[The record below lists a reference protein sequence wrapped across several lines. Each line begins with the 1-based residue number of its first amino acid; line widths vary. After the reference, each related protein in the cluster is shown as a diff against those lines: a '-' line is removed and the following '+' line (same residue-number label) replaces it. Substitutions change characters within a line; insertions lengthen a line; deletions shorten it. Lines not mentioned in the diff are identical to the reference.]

1 MMTIIAE
8 RINMTRKSIRE
19 KAWARDAE
27 FIRNEVRQ
35 QEARGATHIDVNAGA
50 DPAKE
55 LEDMRWLAEIVSGA
69 TELPLS
75 FDSAQTQVLE
85 AGLQVCN
92 RPGTIINSTTAET
105 ARLADTLPLV
115 KKYNTG
121 IIALT
126 MNDGGMPETLAGRQ
140 TIIDELCARMTAEG
154 IALDRLYIDP
164 LVRPIST
171 NPEQA
176 RMTIEGVRYI
186 KAKYP
191 DAHTM
196 VGLSNVSYGLP
207 NRIHVNRAFFV
218 LLVEAGL
225 DGAIIDPTAE
235 GMMGIMAATRAIAGL
250 DEYCMEYITAARDGK
265 Q

>member
-1 MMTIIAE
+1 
-8 RINMTRKSIRE
+8 
-19 KAWARDAE
+19 
-27 FIRNEVRQ
+27 VRQ

-55 LEDMRWLAEIVSGA
+55 LEDMRWLTEIVSGA
-69 TELPLS
+69 TALPLS
-75 FDSAQTQVLE
+75 FDSAQAHVLE
-85 AGLQVCN
+85 AGLQLCN

-126 MNDGGMPETLAGRQ
+126 MNDGGMPETLEGRQ
-140 TIIDELCARMTAEG
+140 AIVDDICARMTAEG
-154 IALDRLYIDP
+154 IALERVYIDP
-164 LVRPIST
+164 LVRPVST

-176 RMTIEGVRYI
+176 LMTIGGVRYI
-186 KAKYP
+186 KTKYP
-191 DAHTM
+191 AAHTM

-207 NRIHVNRAFFV
+207 NRIHVNRAFFA

-225 DGAIIDPTAE
+225 DGAIIDPTAD
-235 GMMGIMAATRAIAGL
+235 GMMGIMQATRALVGQ
-250 DEYCMEYITAARDGK
+250 DEFCMEYITAARDGK